1 MKEYHLSIRCYFEG
15 YGNYT
20 THYRD
25 MDLKDIK
32 KWVEAYKLTHP
43 MCKAITV
50 KIYLDEEAEQGANEE

>member
-25 MDLKDIK
+25 MEFKDIK

-43 MCKAITV
+43 TCKAITV
-50 KIYLDEEAEQGANEE
+50 KIYFEEAAQNEDEE